1 MLRMN
6 IVISFGTNNTMTCS
20 FNMITYSVI
29 ITRVM
34 SCAPT
39 IAVGEIH
46 VAQRYDKILKRFCRV
61 RSFPVLGNCA
71 FHSGYFTCPSSIVP
85 RLVRS
90 FCLPNRLFH
99 RSAANSF
106 TKVLRKSSSQ
116 ESDNNNDKNLK
127 CLSYMTDVFRVVRNF
142 AIH

>member
-1 MLRMN
+1 MDD
-6 IVISFGTNNTMTCS
+6 IVSCEIKARRVCVKSQEPF
-20 FNMITYSVI
+20 YQEAI
-29 ITRVM
+29 ILPW

-46 VAQRYDKILKRFCRV
+46 VSQRYDKILKPPIARV
-61 RSFPVLGNCA
+61 
-71 FHSGYFTCPSSIVP
+71 HSSSIVP

-90 FCLPNRLFH
+90 FCLPNRLCH

-116 ESDNNNDKNLK
+116 ESDNNDKNLK
-127 CLSYMTDVFRVVRNF
+127 CLSYMTDVFRVMRNF
-142 AIH
+142 AIY

>member
-1 MLRMN
+1 MDD
-6 IVISFGTNNTMTCS
+6 IVSCEIKARRVCVKSQEPF
-20 FNMITYSVI
+20 YQEAI
-29 ITRVM
+29 ILPW

-46 VAQRYDKILKRFCRV
+46 VSQRYDKILKRLSRFVGSLSLATVPSIAPIARV
-61 RSFPVLGNCA
+61 
-71 FHSGYFTCPSSIVP
+71 HSSSIVP

-90 FCLPNRLFH
+90 FCLPNRLCH

-116 ESDNNNDKNLK
+116 ESDNNDKNLK
-127 CLSYMTDVFRVVRNF
+127 CLSYMTDVFRVMRNF
-142 AIH
+142 AIY